1 MDKTFTERFME
12 AAKAEGLLD
21 TKKQAVSLRE
31 TMIAALDE
39 AVNRFAENQNPTI
52 IRADITIMEVTD
64 PATGCIF
71 RRELP
76 MEFLET
82 ATGIKIKGE
91 DYYGKPSEIAFLSGN
106 ATMRIKDL
114 MGGGAEHDSCGGHT
128 PS

>member
-1 MDKTFTERFME
+1 MDKTFTERFIE
-12 AAKAEGLLD
+12 AAKAEGLLE
-21 TKKQAVSLRE
+21 TRAQAVSLRE

-39 AVNRFAENQNPTI
+39 AVNQFAGNQNPTN
-52 IRADITIMEVTD
+52 IRAEYTIMEVTD

-82 ATGIKIKGE
+82 ATGIKIMGE
-91 DYYGKPSEIAFLSGN
+91 DYNGKPSELVFLSSS
-106 ATMRIKDL
+106 ATVRIKEL
-114 MGGGAEHDSCGGHT
+114 MGGGADEDTCGST